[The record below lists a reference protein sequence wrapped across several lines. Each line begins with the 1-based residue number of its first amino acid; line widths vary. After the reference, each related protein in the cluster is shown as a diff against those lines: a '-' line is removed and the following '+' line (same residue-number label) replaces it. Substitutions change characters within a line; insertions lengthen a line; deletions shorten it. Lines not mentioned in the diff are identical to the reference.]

1 MASPG
6 LRALPAT
13 GDDGAAA
20 SPRLREMEERKR
32 SFLRMVSH
40 ELRTPLNSI
49 IGFSEIIACEL
60 YGPISDKRYRD
71 HAQLVRESGL
81 KLLALVNQVM
91 EIARLETGA
100 ADLDIAPEALRP
112 AVDDAVAGLHKEAS
126 PRGIEIHVEAAEP
139 LPPVLADYRA
149 LKTILGNLLQ
159 NAVTFSPDGGAVTVA
174 MRPTHASVSIE
185 IRNQGDGVDP
195 AELARL
201 MRPFE
206 QGEAALTRRS
216 EGAGLGLPI
225 VRLLCRAMD
234 GALRLHSSPGEGFTA
249 MVRLPIAP
257 GRTAED
263 DGEAA

>member
-13 GDDGAAA
+13 GDDGANA
-20 SPRLREMEERKR
+20 SPRLREVEERKR

-60 YGPISDKRYRD
+60 YGPINDKRYRD

-100 ADLDIAPEALRP
+100 ADLDINPEALRP
-112 AVDDAVAGLHKEAS
+112 AVEDAITSLYKEAS
-126 PRGIEIHVEAAEP
+126 PRGIEIRIEAAEP

-149 LKTILGNLLQ
+149 LKTILTNLLQ
-159 NAVTFSPDGGAVTVA
+159 NAVTFSPDGGEVTVSL
-174 MRPTHASVSIE
+174 RPTAASVSIE
-185 IRNQGDGVDP
+185 IRDQGDGVDP
-195 AELARL
+195 DELARL

-206 QGEAALTRRS
+206 QGEAALTRRA

-225 VRLLCRAMD
+225 VRLLCRSMD
-234 GALRLHSSPGEGFTA
+234 GALRLHSSPGRGFVA
-249 MVRLPIAP
+249 VVRLPIA
-257 GRTAED
+257 R
-263 DGEAA
+263 DGEAGGDEAA